1 MYGDTVGLKV
11 DSSVSIAGC
20 VQVIRQYDKSA
31 VGIIRD
37 RIIRHDY
44 LLVCSYT
51 DRMGLKRII
60 QCCRDLVSA
69 GIVPEVYE
77 FDDEPT
83 TIEFLERLDSTYDG
97 ISDDIDAGEPE
108 DSSS

>member
-1 MYGDTVGLKV
+1 MNGDTVGLKV
-11 DSSVSIAGC
+11 DPSASIAGC
-20 VQVIRQYDKSA
+20 VKVIRRYDPSS
-31 VGIIRD
+31 VRIIRD

-60 QCCRDLVSA
+60 QCCRDLVAA

-77 FDDEPT
+77 LDDEPT
-83 TIEFLERLDSTYDG
+83 TIGFLERLDSTYDG
-97 ISDDIDAGEPE
+97 ISDEIEAEEPE
-108 DSSS
+108 DS